1 MKYGLALIFETLKVF
16 LSLLRN
22 ETVILIRKAFFIQK
36 ENLLDV
42 KKNKIIFMLIRLMK
56 SPNQV
61 KLSRLLVRKTL
72 RNLQVKTR

>member
-1 MKYGLALIFETLKVF
+1 MKYGLALIFETLKVS